1 MEIKV
6 TENDIFW
13 SYTAQLLN
21 ILLILEGNTK
31 LLNSN
36 KMLFMGGYLLLE
48 MIHSNVAT
56 FITTRNRAP
65 FVKAS
70 ILSEIAIILISLF
83 LINFTDL
90 GLWSLLFSQAIV
102 QLMYNNWKW
111 PLEINKEL
119 KVSFLNYGKLE

>member
-1 MEIKV
+1 M
-6 TENDIFW
+6 
-13 SYTAQLLN
+13 
-21 ILLILEGNTK
+21 
-31 LLNSN
+31 
-36 KMLFMGGYLLLE
+36 E

-119 KVSFLNYGKLE
+119 KVSFLELWKIGIKK